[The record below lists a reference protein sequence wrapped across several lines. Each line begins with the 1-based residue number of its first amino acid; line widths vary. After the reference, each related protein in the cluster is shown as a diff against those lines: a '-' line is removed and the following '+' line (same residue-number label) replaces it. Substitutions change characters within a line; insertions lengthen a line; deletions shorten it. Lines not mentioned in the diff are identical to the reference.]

1 MLLQNA
7 LNETGNS
14 HHNGTAQHQANII
27 QHIQRI
33 RYIICIVG
41 ERRDQNYQLK
51 IYCKLTDYKNE
62 KKKNEMKEK
71 YGHILLT
78 ICWMVYLFS
87 FPNIQLVTFA
97 FFAFSYTTS

>member
-1 MLLQNA
+1 MWQRMLLQNA

-14 HHNGTAQHQANII
+14 HHDGTAQHQANII

-62 KKKNEMKEK
+62 KKKMK
-71 YGHILLT
+71 
-78 ICWMVYLFS
+78 
-87 FPNIQLVTFA
+87 
-97 FFAFSYTTS
+97 